1 MRQITAPLREM
12 QIETNGVRLHIV
24 TQGESGPLVIL
35 LHGFPECWYSWR
47 EYLPAL
53 AEAGFRAVAPDMRG
67 YNLSEKPKGI
77 RSYDL
82 PALTAD
88 VMGLIRAFGEE
99 KAVIVGHDWG
109 AAVAWRF
116 AMEYPQ
122 AVEKLVI
129 CNVPH
134 PARFVE
140 EIRHFRQLRKSWYIF
155 FFQLP
160 WLPEL
165 TIRSNLPRF
174 VERGMRGSAA
184 RKEAFSDEDLQVYT
198 EALRQPGALTAGI
211 NYYRAVA
218 RWGRK
223 LPDKP
228 ITAPTLIIWGEEDR
242 FLGKE
247 LVASTERFVPDLLVK
262 YIPNCGHWV
271 QQEARVETQR
281 ALLDFL
287 YHDGELLKAAQA
299 SEEQ

>member
-1 MRQITAPLREM
+1 MTTITGPQREM
-12 QIETNGVRLHIV
+12 EIETNGARLHVV

-53 AEAGFRAVAPDMRG
+53 AEVGFRAAAPDMRG
-67 YNLSEKPKGI
+67 YNLSEKPRGA

-88 VMGLIRAFGEE
+88 VLGLIRAFGEE
-99 KAVIVGHDWG
+99 KAVLVGHDWG

-116 AMEYPQ
+116 AMDYPQ

-134 PARFVE
+134 PARFAEGLRRV
-140 EIRHFRQLRKSWYIF
+140 RQLRKSWYIF

-165 TIRSNLPRF
+165 VMRRNLPRF
-174 VERGMRGSAA
+174 VERGMRGSAV
-184 RKEAFSDEDLQVYT
+184 RKETFSDEDLRVYT
-198 EALRQPGALTAGI
+198 EALRQPGALTASI

-218 RWGRK
+218 RWGWRMPNK
-223 LPDKP
+223 T

-247 LVASTERFVPDLLVK
+247 LVPGTERFVPNLQVK
-262 YIPNCGHWV
+262 YIPHCGHWV
-271 QQEARVETQR
+271 QQEAAAEVKQ
-281 ALLDFL
+281 ALLAFL
-287 YHDGELLKAAQA
+287 RQGTG
-299 SEEQ
+299 S

>member
-1 MRQITAPLREM
+1 MATITGPQREM
-12 QIETNGVRLHIV
+12 EIETNGVRLHVV

-53 AEAGFRAVAPDMRG
+53 AESGFRAAAPDMRG
-67 YNLSEKPKGI
+67 YNLSEKPKGA

-88 VMGLIRAFGEE
+88 VLGLIRAFGEE
-99 KAVIVGHDWG
+99 QAVIVGHDWG

-116 AMEYPQ
+116 AMDYPQ

-134 PARFVE
+134 PARFAE
-140 EIRHFRQLRKSWYIF
+140 GLRHVRQLRKSWYIF

-165 TIRSNLPRF
+165 VMRRDLSRF
-174 VERGMRGSAA
+174 VERGMRGSAV
-184 RKEAFSDEDLQVYT
+184 RLEAFSDEDLQVYT
-198 EALRQPGALTAGI
+198 EALRQPGALTASI

-218 RWGRK
+218 RWGWRMPNK
-223 LPDKP
+223 T
-228 ITAPTLIIWGEEDR
+228 IAAPTLILWGEEDR

-247 LVASTERFVPDLLVK
+247 LVPGTERFVPDLRVT
-262 YIPNCGHWV
+262 YIPHCGHWV
-271 QQEARVETQR
+271 QQEAADEVKQ

-287 YHDGELLKAAQA
+287 RQDARN
-299 SEEQ
+299 

>member
-1 MRQITAPLREM
+1 MASDAGAWQEQA
-12 QIETNGVRLHIV
+12 IETNGVRLHVV

-47 EYLPAL
+47 AYLPAL
-53 AEAGFRAVAPDMRG
+53 AEAGFRAAAPDMRG

-88 VMGLIRAFGEE
+88 VLGLIRAFGEE

-109 AAVAWRF
+109 AVVAWRF
-116 AMEYPQ
+116 AMDYPQ

-134 PARFVE
+134 PARFAE
-140 EIRHFRQLRKSWYIF
+140 GLWTPHQLRKSRYIF

-165 TIRSNLPRF
+165 MMRRNLPRL
-174 VERGMRGSAA
+174 VERAMRGSAV
-184 RKEAFSDEDLQVYT
+184 RQGAFSDEDLQVYT
-198 EALRQPGALTAGI
+198 EALRQPGALTASI
-211 NYYRAVA
+211 NYYRAAA

-223 LPDKP
+223 LPTRP

-247 LVASTERFVPDLLVK
+247 LVPGTERFVPDLQVK

-271 QQEARVETQR
+271 QQEARVEVTG
-281 ALLDFL
+281 ALLEFFGSASG
-287 YHDGELLKAAQA
+287 YH
-299 SEEQ
+299 SS

>member
-1 MRQITAPLREM
+1 MTTITGPRREM
-12 QIETNGVRLHIV
+12 EIETNSVHLHV
-24 TQGESGPLVIL
+24 VAQGESGPLVIL

-47 EYLPAL
+47 AYLPAL

-67 YNLSEKPKGI
+67 YNLSEKPKGA

-88 VMGLIRAFGEE
+88 VLGLIRAFGEE

-116 AMEYPQ
+116 AMDYPQ

-134 PARFVE
+134 PARFAE
-140 EIRHFRQLRKSWYIF
+140 GLRHFRQVRKSWYIF

-165 TIRSNLPRF
+165 VTRRNLPRF
-174 VERGMRGSAA
+174 VERGMRDSAV
-184 RKEAFSDEDLQVYT
+184 RKETFSDEDLHVYT
-198 EALRQPGALTAGI
+198 EALRQPGALTATI
-211 NYYRAVA
+211 NYYRAVV
-218 RWGRK
+218 RWGRRM
-223 LPDKP
+223 PNKP
-228 ITAPTLIIWGEEDR
+228 ITAPTLMIWGEEDR

-247 LVASTERFVPDLLVK
+247 LVPGTERFVPNLQVK
-262 YIPNCGHWV
+262 YIPHCGHWV
-271 QQEARVETQR
+271 QQEAADEVKR

-287 YHDGELLKAAQA
+287 RQDAG
-299 SEEQ
+299 S

>member
-1 MRQITAPLREM
+1 MASDAAAYHEQE
-12 QIETNGVRLHIV
+12 IETNGVRLHV
-24 TQGESGPLVIL
+24 VAQGDSGPLVIL

-53 AEAGFRAVAPDMRG
+53 AEAGFRAAAPDMRG
-67 YNLSEKPKGI
+67 YNLSDKPKGA

-88 VMGLIRAFGEE
+88 VLGLIRAFGAE

-109 AAVAWRF
+109 ANVAWRF

-134 PARFVE
+134 PARFAE
-140 EIRHFRQLRKSWYIF
+140 GLRHFRQLRKSWYIV

-165 TIRSNLPRF
+165 VLGRNLPRF

-184 RKEAFSDEDLQVYT
+184 RKEAFSDEDLQVYV

-211 NYYRAVA
+211 NYYRAVV

-223 LPDKP
+223 LPNRP
-228 ITAPTLIIWGEEDR
+228 IMAPTLIIWGEEDR

-247 LVASTERFVPDLLVK
+247 LVAGTERFVPDLQVK

-271 QQEARVETQR
+271 QQEAADEVKL
-281 ALLDFL
+281 ALLEFL
-287 YHDGELLKAAQA
+287 RRDGN
-299 SEEQ
+299 S

>member
-1 MRQITAPLREM
+1 MASDAASWQEQA
-12 QIETNGVRLHIV
+12 IETNGVRLHVV

-47 EYLPAL
+47 AYLPAL
-53 AEAGFRAVAPDMRG
+53 AEAGFRAIAPDLRG

-88 VMGLIRAFGEE
+88 IMGLIRAFGAE

-109 AAVAWRF
+109 AVVAWRF
-116 AMEYPQ
+116 AMDYPQ

-134 PARFVE
+134 PARFAE
-140 EIRHFRQLRKSWYIF
+140 GLWTPRQLRKSWYIF

-165 TIRSNLPRF
+165 VMSSSLPRL
-174 VERGMRGSAA
+174 VERAMRGSVV
-184 RKEAFSDEDLQVYT
+184 RQEAFSDEELQVYT
-198 EALRQPGALTAGI
+198 EALRQPGALTASI
-211 NYYRAVA
+211 NYYRAAA

-223 LPDKP
+223 LSNKP

-247 LVASTERFVPDLLVK
+247 LVAGTERFVPDLQVK
-262 YIPNCGHWV
+262 YIPRCGHWV
-271 QQEARVETQR
+271 QQEAADEVKL

-287 YHDGELLKAAQA
+287 CQDGNG
-299 SEEQ
+299 